1 MPSPLAAA
9 KASSRFG
16 PTIPRALASAS
27 VWHEAQLGLG
37 GTPRMKSC
45 LPTVAFPPWARPPVP
60 QPAETATAR
69 TAKTAPASANRTLGR
84 LAGGACLRERL
95 VAGRVDR
102 EDAVEPRD
110 LEDLGDVPVAADERE
125 PAVLRAQPLD
135 PAYEHAEC
143 RRVDERRVREVDDHI
158 LGPLADHVQQ
168 MLLELRSGVEID
180 LARQRNHIR
189 AVADLVRLHVE
200 VHLPSLAREFNGHRA
215 RR

>member
-1 MPSPLAAA
+1 MLRIVLSLMPSPLAAA

-45 LPTVAFPPWARPPVP
+45 LPTVAFPPCARPPVP

-110 LEDLGDVPVAADERE
+110 LEDLGDVPVAADERRSE
-125 PAVLRAQPLD
+125 
-135 PAYEHAEC
+135 
-143 RRVDERRVREVDDHI
+143 ERRVGKECRCRWARCRRE
-158 LGPLADHVQQ
+158 G
-168 MLLELRSGVEID
+168 
-180 LARQRNHIR
+180 N
-189 AVADLVRLHVE
+189 
-200 VHLPSLAREFNGHRA
+200 
-215 RR
+215 